1 MDELFL
7 EDDSGDRICGS
18 EACPYFNPPEVT
30 NVTEDDSLFFLPCK
44 TSAML
49 ASVFLGCSVMG
60 RCMTKSQQ
68 NVELR
73 FPPLLTQKETPISH
87 RAS

>member
-1 MDELFL
+1 MSSLLCISFPDDEGFQVDGLFL
-7 EDDSGDRICGS
+7 EDDSGDRVCGS

-30 NVTEDDSLFFLPCK
+30 NVTEDNSLFFLPCK

-60 RCMTKSQQ
+60 KYI
-68 NVELR
+68 
-73 FPPLLTQKETPISH
+73 PIH
-87 RAS
+87 VNL